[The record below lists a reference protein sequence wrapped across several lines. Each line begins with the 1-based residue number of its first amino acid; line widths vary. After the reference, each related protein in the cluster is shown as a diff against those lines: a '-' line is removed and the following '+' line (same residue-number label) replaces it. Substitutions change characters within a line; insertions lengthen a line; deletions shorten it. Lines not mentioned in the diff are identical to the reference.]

1 VPIEGSVTVF
11 QGDAR
16 SLANMPRP
24 GPQQF
29 RLVRATAFQAGHAGS
44 IPFARSNGSPQV
56 RGTTD
61 LFRVGRRERSTRLH
75 ADSPRV
81 RVEPEAG
88 TGNANWRNVQAA
100 TDCSP
105 NSRSHEGDGPPAG
118 EVLYDEL

>member
-1 VPIEGSVTVF
+1 MF

-29 RLVRATAFQAGHAGS
+29 RLVRATAFQAGHEGS

-61 LFRVGRRERSTRLH
+61 LFRVGRRESSTRLH

-81 RVEPEAG
+81 RVEPEAA
-88 TGNANWRNVQAA
+88 TGNANWRNIQAA
-100 TDCSP
+100 TDRSP
-105 NSRSHEGDGPPAG
+105 NSRSTKEMAHPAG
-118 EVLYDEL
+118 EVVYDEL